1 MGGWPDAPQ
10 EYDSL
15 AEATPSRL
23 RFDCDEEAEGV
34 EMEVEPWRRA

>member
-1 MGGWPDAPQ
+1 MGGWPDTPP

-23 RFDCDEEAEGV
+23 RFDCDEEAFFLVV
-34 EMEVEPWRRA
+34 EIFFTNV